1 MNSSVI
7 VVDGDEWD
15 LVNCEAFEALLRP
28 AQASK
33 SCIVDL
39 SQVRY
44 LDSSCLTKIALMQK
58 ERSARSLLPAAFVVA
73 SPALR
78 RLFSI
83 VGYDR
88 KWQVYDTVDVA
99 IAANNGRAAG
109 GDSA

>member
-7 VVDGDEWD
+7 VVDGAEWD

-28 AQASK
+28 AHESK
-33 SCIVDL
+33 TCIVDL
-39 SQVRY
+39 SGVRY
-44 LDSSCLTKIALMQK
+44 MDSSCLTKIALMQK
-58 ERSARSLLPAAFVVA
+58 QRSAQSLPPASFVVA

-88 KWQVYDTVDVA
+88 RWPVYDSVNAAVA
-99 IAANNGRAAG
+99 SNSEASEETTA
-109 GDSA
+109 